1 MTFLE
6 FLVLILIVIAIIFL
20 IYYFFKGSGGH
31 ISLSRPM
38 ESRVDE
44 YLDRR
49 FEQLVT
55 EWELVRVPEAERF
68 TRENEPVLKRSENRV
83 AELHTFEQEITSTLD
98 NLEARLATL
107 EKDVDGKTKER
118 PGTGT

>member
-6 FLVLILIVIAIIFL
+6 FLVLLLIAIVIIFL

-55 EWELVRVPEAERF
+55 EWELVRIPDAERF
-68 TRENEPVLKRSENRV
+68 TRENDPVLARSENRV
-83 AELHTFEQEITSTLD
+83 AELHTFEQEITGTLN
-98 NLEARLATL
+98 NLEVRLATL
-107 EKDVDGKTKER
+107 EKDLDGKTKER
-118 PGTGT
+118 PGTGA

>member
-31 ISLSRPM
+31 ISPSRPM

-83 AELHTFEQEITSTLD
+83 AELHMFEQEITSTLD
-98 NLEARLATL
+98 NLEVRLATL